1 MEAPATLVLCGAAAA
16 LPGWAEAC
24 AAQGLALRAL
34 EGADALPDRD
44 AGARLEQE
52 LERVPSGLRVLLGAG
67 DGGTRAFL
75 HACRSRRVDAV
86 ILVDAPLVLDDL
98 SQDMPVQPL
107 EMSLN
112 LEAPVLVLDR
122 ETRDE
127 REAIAARLDPFA
139 KPWDAD
145 RVREGEADVQR
156 VARFLQEFLD
166 LDLA

>member
-1 MEAPATLVLCGAAAA
+1 MEASATLVICGPSAS

-24 AAQGLALRAL
+24 AERGLVVRAV

-52 LERVPSGLRVLLGAG
+52 LEQVPTGLRVLVGAG
-67 DGGTRAFL
+67 GGGTRAFL

-86 ILVDAPLVLDDL
+86 ILVDAPLVLADL

-122 ETRDE
+122 DGTDE
-127 REAIAARLDPFA
+127 RAAIGARLDPFA

-145 RVREGEADVQR
+145 RALGGEGDVLR
-156 VARFLQEFLD
+156 AARFLEEFLD

>member
-1 MEAPATLVLCGAAAA
+1 MEAPATLVLCGASAS

-24 AAQGLALRAL
+24 AQRSLALRAV
-34 EGADALPDRD
+34 EGAEALPDRD
-44 AGARLEQE
+44 AGVRLEQE
-52 LERVPSGLRVLLGAG
+52 LEQVSSGLRVLVGAG
-67 DGGTRAFL
+67 GGGTRAFL

-86 ILVDAPLVLDDL
+86 ILVDAPLVLADL

-122 ETRDE
+122 DGTDE
-127 REAIAARLDPFA
+127 RAAIGARLDPFA

-145 RVREGEADVQR
+145 RALGGEADVLR
-156 VARFLQEFLD
+156 VARFLEEFLD

>member
-1 MEAPATLVLCGAAAA
+1 MEASATLVICGLSAS

-24 AAQGLALRAL
+24 AERGLAVRAV

-52 LERVPSGLRVLLGAG
+52 LEQVPTGLRVLVGAG
-67 DGGTRAFL
+67 GGGTRAFL

-86 ILVDAPLVLDDL
+86 ILVDAPLVLADL

-122 ETRDE
+122 DGTDE
-127 REAIAARLDPFA
+127 RAAIGARLDPFA

-145 RVREGEADVQR
+145 RALGGEGDVLR
-156 VARFLQEFLD
+156 AARFLEEFLD

>member
-16 LPGWAEAC
+16 LPGWSEAC
-24 AAQGLALRAL
+24 AARGLVLRAV

-44 AGARLEQE
+44 AGVRLEQE

-67 DGGTRAFL
+67 GGGTRAFL

-122 ETRDE
+122 EATDE

-156 VARFLQEFLD
+156 VARFLQEFHD

>member
-1 MEAPATLVLCGAAAA
+1 
-16 LPGWAEAC
+16 
-24 AAQGLALRAL
+24 
-34 EGADALPDRD
+34 
-44 AGARLEQE
+44 
-52 LERVPSGLRVLLGAG
+52 VPTGLRVLVGAG
-67 DGGTRAFL
+67 GGGTRAFL

-86 ILVDAPLVLDDL
+86 ILVDAPLVLADL

-122 ETRDE
+122 DGTDE
-127 REAIAARLDPFA
+127 RAAIGARLDPFA

-145 RVREGEADVQR
+145 RALGGEADVLR
-156 VARFLQEFLD
+156 VARFLEEFLD

>member
-1 MEAPATLVLCGAAAA
+1 MEASATLVICGPSAS

-24 AAQGLALRAL
+24 AERGLAVRAA

-52 LERVPSGLRVLLGAG
+52 LEQVPTGLRVLVGAG
-67 DGGTRAFL
+67 GGGTRAFL

-86 ILVDAPLVLDDL
+86 ILVDAPLVLADL

-122 ETRDE
+122 DGTDE
-127 REAIAARLDPFA
+127 RAAIAARLDPFA

-145 RVREGEADVQR
+145 RALGGEADVLR
-156 VARFLQEFLD
+156 VARFLEEFLD

>member
-1 MEAPATLVLCGAAAA
+1 MEASATLVICGPSAS

-24 AAQGLALRAL
+24 AERGLAVRAV

-52 LERVPSGLRVLLGAG
+52 LEQVPTGLRVLVGAG
-67 DGGTRAFL
+67 GGGTRAFL

-86 ILVDAPLVLDDL
+86 ILVDAPLVLADL

-122 ETRDE
+122 DGTDE
-127 REAIAARLDPFA
+127 RAAIGARLDPFA

-145 RVREGEADVQR
+145 RALGGEGDVLR
-156 VARFLQEFLD
+156 VARFLEEFLD